1 MFVIMDRNMDLYV
14 LLWRK
19 NTFDQNPDLLDDV
32 ISTLLRHMPETN

>member
-1 MFVIMDRNMDLYV
+1 MFVIMDRNMDFYV

-19 NTFDQNPDLLDDV
+19 NTFDQNPDLIADV